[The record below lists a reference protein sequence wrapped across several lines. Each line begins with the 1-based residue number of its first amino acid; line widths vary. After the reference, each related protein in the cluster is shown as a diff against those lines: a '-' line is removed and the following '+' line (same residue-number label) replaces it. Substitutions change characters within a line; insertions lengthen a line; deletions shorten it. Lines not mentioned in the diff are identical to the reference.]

1 MSQDNTITLSVDPLN
16 DGNPED
22 RVFTRW
28 YPDTNRTIYNG
39 PSHTLAVPEQ
49 MTLYRTLPKVTGN
62 FLGTAKSACKFTFT
76 VEVEDAE
83 GNTTTKPL
91 IFDVS
96 VSAPVGT
103 PAAKLTEGSM
113 HVAAMCANNAV
124 FGDLIGLLE
133 I

>member
-28 YPDTNRTIYNG
+28 YPDTHRTIYNG
-39 PSHTLAVPEQ
+39 PSHTLAAPEQ

-83 GNTTTKPL
+83 GNSTTKPC
-91 IFDVS
+91 IFEVS

-103 PAAKLTEGSM
+103 PAATLVEGSQ
-113 HVAAMCANNAV
+113 HVVAACDNDG
-124 FGDLIGLLE
+124 FFQDLIGLLE